1 MLSFDQ
7 RLFGS
12 APPLSLDDGNDVPSI
27 NITLIKRNKMQKN
40 IPSGLFLFGF
50 VYALKVES

>member
-12 APPLSLDDGNDVPSI
+12 VPPLFLDDGNDVPTI
-27 NITLIKRNKMQKN
+27 NITHHKKNKMQKM

-50 VYALKVES
+50 E

>member
-1 MLSFDQ
+1 MVLDLLWHVV
-7 RLFGS
+7 R
-12 APPLSLDDGNDVPSI
+12 LSLDDGNDVPSI
-27 NITLIKRNKMQKN
+27 NITLIKRNKMQKI